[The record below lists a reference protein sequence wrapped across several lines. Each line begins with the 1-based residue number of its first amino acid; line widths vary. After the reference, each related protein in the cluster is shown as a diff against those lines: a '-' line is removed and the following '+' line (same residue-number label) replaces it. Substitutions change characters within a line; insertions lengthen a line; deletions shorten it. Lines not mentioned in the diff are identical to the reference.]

1 MASNN
6 ISDEKTYDRHGLLQ
20 NIKSQLK
27 LNWHGIH
34 GIAHWSRV
42 KYHGRRIGTIRG
54 ADLLVVELF
63 AFLHDSKRENDN
75 YDPEHG
81 LRAARY
87 AHSLN
92 GRYFHLTHHQLAQ
105 LCDAM
110 ESHANGYKHDDVTIQ
125 SCWDADRLDLGR
137 VDITPSPDY
146 LSEEA
151 SAYISQAY
159 LWSRNGSLNVSNP

>member
-1 MASNN
+1 M
-6 ISDEKTYDRHGLLQ
+6 YDRHGLLQ

-42 KYHGRRIGTIRG
+42 KYHGQKIGTIKG

-63 AFLHDSKRENDN
+63 AFLHDSKRENDG

-92 GRYFHLTHHQLAQ
+92 GQCFHLSNHQIAL
-105 LCDAM
+105 LCEAM
-110 ESHANGYKHDDVTIQ
+110 ENHTNGDKHDDVTIQ
-125 SCWDADRLDLGR
+125 TCWDADRLDLGR
-137 VDITPSPDY
+137 VNIIPSSDY

-151 SAYISQAY
+151 SVYIHQAY
-159 LWSRNGSLNVSNP
+159 LWSQNCSLKCLYK

>member
-1 MASNN
+1 MFGK
-6 ISDEKTYDRHGLLQ
+6 EMYDRHGLLQ

-27 LNWHGIH
+27 INWHGIH

-42 KYHGRRIGTIRG
+42 KYHGRTIGTVRG

-63 AFLHDSKRENDN
+63 AFLHDSKRENDS
-75 YDPEHG
+75 YDLEHG

-87 AHSLN
+87 THSLN
-92 GRYFHLTHHQLAQ
+92 GQYFDLTNHQLTQ
-105 LCDAM
+105 LCEAM
-110 ESHANGYKHDDVTIQ
+110 ENHTNGYKHDDITIQ
-125 SCWDADRLDLGR
+125 SCWDSDRLDLGR
-137 VDITPSPDY
+137 VNITPSPDY

-159 LWSRNGSLNVSNP
+159 SWSRNCSLNKHKLQWG